1 MNVSEALGIIERLE
15 EHYNAVVV
23 GSHQQYTEGILDCID
38 ILKDYLEI
46 EE

>member
-1 MNVSEALGIIERLE
+1 MNYNEARGIIGRLE
-15 EHYNAVVV
+15 EHYNTVVT
-23 GSHQQYTEGILDCID
+23 GSHHQYTQGILDCID